1 MSNKQK
7 GVMINY
13 GNHIGR
19 PLRKDESKYIESVR
33 ELRNKRELKK
43 LVEFMKSKIDTELI
57 K

>member
-19 PLRKDESKYIESVR
+19 PLRKNESEYIESID
-33 ELRNKRELKK
+33 ELRNKRTLKK
-43 LVEFMKSKIDTELI
+43 LFEFMKSKI

>member
-1 MSNKQK
+1 MSNKPK

-19 PLRKDESKYIESVR
+19 PLRKDESEYIENVAK
-33 ELRNKRELKK
+33 LRNKRTLKK
-43 LVEFMKSKIDTELI
+43 LFEFMKSKT